1 MNYKLEFEELLEKCI
16 NHNQYVGLGNPNAK
30 ILLIGKEPGKPSGTK
45 ITDGSAKSWKDGKM
59 DYSKSFIPTNLDM
72 LNHRHTWQKYQ
83 KLYSKICEDRDDYQS
98 NKKDYNITFV
108 ENVFTTELS
117 NLPAKTTNE
126 AKGLKGFKT
135 ELKKRKDVF
144 WKSKFIQDFPIVVIT
159 ASDNNYIETYPG
171 EVCEIFD
178 VDFDK
183 QVVCSE
189 LNKMWIHYSKNENP
203 KLVIHTRQLTN
214 GASNELIDKIA
225 DIIIDFKMR
234 NNISICNK

>member
-1 MNYKLEFEELLEKCI
+1 
-16 NHNQYVGLGNPNAK
+16 V
-30 ILLIGKEPGKPSGTK
+30 
-45 ITDGSAKSWKDGKM
+45 KSWKDGEI
-59 DYSKSFIPTNLDM
+59 DYSKSFVPIKPEM
-72 LNHRHTWQKYQ
+72 QNHRHTWQKYQ
-83 KLYSKICEDRDDYQS
+83 KLYDKICQKNETNQS
-98 NKKDYNITFV
+98 NKKNYKITFV

-126 AKGLKGFKT
+126 AKQLEGFKT
-135 ELKKRKDVF
+135 ELKKRKNIF

-183 QVVCSE
+183 QVVCTE
-189 LNKMWIHYSKNENP
+189 LNKMWIHYSKNQNP

-225 DIIIDFKMR
+225 DIIIDFKMK